1 MSAAFIGIGDSI
13 ALHPHDP
20 VCLTCYKAHMSLS
33 QDDISTDKNLIELS
47 QSIKH
52 MSVDNNNLSEF
63 EKHIALA
70 LINVFSHV
78 CIILLNSSATL
89 VKNVYHTFVQKS
101 NEFAESNG
109 LGTLSANDVKATLS
123 QKNITQLWHSRR
135 KST

>member
-1 MSAAFIGIGDSI
+1 M
-13 ALHPHDP
+13 
-20 VCLTCYKAHMSLS
+20 TTY
-33 QDDISTDKNLIELS
+33 Q
-47 QSIKH
+47 
-52 MSVDNNNLSEF
+52 F

-70 LINVFSHV
+70 LLNGFSHV

-109 LGTLSANDVKATLS
+109 LGTLSVNDIKATLS